1 MKLLHLDSSILAGNS
16 ASRQLSAAIV
26 DPLAKTQDNTKY
38 LPFVGRA
45 LIGGI
50 FVLSGAGKLG
60 AYSGITAAI
69 SAAGL
74 PLAPL
79 GFAIAIAVEI
89 GLGFL
94 LLIGYRA
101 RPVALTLAIWCVVT
115 AIFFH
120 RNFADQNTF
129 IHFLKNLMIAG
140 GLLQIVHF
148 GAGALSVDN
157 RRSA

>member
-1 MKLLHLDSSILAGNS
+1 MK
-16 ASRQLSAAIV
+16 
-26 DPLAKTQDNTKY
+26 DNTKY
-38 LPFVGRA
+38 LPLAGRI

-50 FVLSGAGKLG
+50 FVMSGLSKLG
-60 AYSGITAAI
+60 AYGGTTAAI

-74 PLAPL
+74 PFAPL
-79 GFAIAIAVEI
+79 GFAVAIAVEI

-101 RPVALTLAIWCVVT
+101 RPTALTLAIWCVVT

-120 RNFADQNTF
+120 RNFGDQNMF

-148 GAGALSVDN
+148 GAGPLSVDN
-157 RRSA
+157 RAAAELRQKLPTASRDRGAI

>member
-1 MKLLHLDSSILAGNS
+1 MK
-16 ASRQLSAAIV
+16 
-26 DPLAKTQDNTKY
+26 DNTQY
-38 LPFVGRA
+38 LPFAGRV

-50 FVLSGAGKLG
+50 FMMSGVSKLG
-60 AYSGITAAI
+60 AYAGTTAAI
-69 SAAGL
+69 SAVGL
-74 PLAPL
+74 PFAAL
-79 GFAIAIAVEI
+79 GFAVAVAVEI

-101 RPVALTLAIWCVVT
+101 RPVALALAIWCVVT

-120 RNFADQNTF
+120 RNFADQNMF

-148 GAGALSVDN
+148 GAGALSVDK
-157 RRSA
+157 RQRARPLTDEKSSATI